1 MLNIDII
8 RNIFIYDKTKIE
20 LYDKVLLELNNDF
33 DKLKQKTEM
42 CGTCHNNTLFQYK
55 VYDKSLKKIVYR
67 FECPCMDESD
77 SDNDNDSLVTTV
89 AFYDKYLL
97 WVHNEKYITK
107 FKDNMFHLI
116 KIKKKYPENVH
127 KFILHLINEGL
138 ISDYW
143 NEKIDFV
150 EDSDICET
158 CNVL

>member
-1 MLNIDII
+1 
-8 RNIFIYDKTKIE
+8 
-20 LYDKVLLELNNDF
+20 
-33 DKLKQKTEM
+33 
-42 CGTCHNNTLFQYK
+42 
-55 VYDKSLKKIVYR
+55 
-67 FECPCMDESD
+67 MDESD

-138 ISDYW
+138 ISDY
-143 NEKIDFV
+143 
-150 EDSDICET
+150 
-158 CNVL
+158 